1 MPLFWPFVLLLGF
14 VGVRNI
20 TEVHTYRNTSNT
32 PYHIKETYPPPPKI
46 QQPDF
51 PLGLETVRQIGRG
64 IGDRGKEGEG
74 D

>member
-20 TEVHTYRNTSNT
+20 TEVHKIRNTSNNT
-32 PYHIKETYPPPPKI
+32 PHTHQRDIPPPKI